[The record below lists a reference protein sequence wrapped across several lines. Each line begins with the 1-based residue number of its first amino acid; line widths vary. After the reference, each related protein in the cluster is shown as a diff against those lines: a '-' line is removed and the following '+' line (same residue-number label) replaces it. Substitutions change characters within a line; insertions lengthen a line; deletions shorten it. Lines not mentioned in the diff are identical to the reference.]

1 MKRFTLLFAVVA
13 TALFAFKAADQSTWE
28 ADKAHSKLGFE
39 VTHLMV
45 SDVEGSFK
53 NFSAKVTSSKEDFSD
68 AVVELNAD
76 VASVNTDNDQRDAH
90 LKGPEF
96 FDAAKFP
103 TLAFKSTSVKKLAGN
118 KYKVAGNLTFHGVTK
133 PVVLD
138 AVLRGLTVN
147 PMSKKPVA
155 GFKVTGT
162 IKRSDFNFGTKFPSA
177 MLSDE
182 VTLNANTEFV
192 KN

>member
-1 MKRFTLLFAVVA
+1 MKKITLLFAVAA
-13 TALFAFKAADQSTWE
+13 TALFAFKSAEQTTWE

-53 NFSAKVTSSKEDFSD
+53 NFSATVTSAKEDFSD
-68 AVVELNAD
+68 AVVDLSAD
-76 VASVNTDNDQRDAH
+76 VASINTDNDQRDAH

-103 TLAFKSTSVKKLAGN
+103 TLTFKSTSVKKVSGN
-118 KYKVAGNLTFHGVTK
+118 KYKVAGNLSFHGVTR

-138 AVLRGLTVN
+138 AVLRGVTVN

-162 IKRSDFNFGTKFPSA
+162 IKRSDFNFGSKFPNA

-192 KN
+192 KK